1 MPIKNL
7 TVAGA
12 GTLGSQ
18 IAFQT
23 ALCGFP
29 VNIWNPHPDRAKK
42 RLAALKPL
50 YQRDVHLTDQQY
62 KTALANIKMITND
75 WERPFKN
82 ADYIIEAVP
91 EKLAVKEDFYQ
102 HLDKHI
108 SDQTIVASNSST
120 FMPSQLVKYVKN
132 PSHFLHMHFANHIWQ
147 FNTAEI
153 EGTPHTDP
161 AVIEEV
167 VKFARAIGMMPVVL
181 KKENPGY
188 LMNAMLIPLLS
199 SALYLWASGVADFE
213 TIDKDWMNS
222 SGAPMGPFMILD
234 MVGLRTVHAINAAR
248 AKTNPASKLI
258 ADKLAGMIAAGHTG
272 QLAGQ
277 GFYKYPHPDFEDPNF
292 LK

>member
-1 MPIKNL
+1 MAITNL

-50 YQRDVHLTDQQY
+50 YQHDLHLTDEQFD
-62 KTALANIKMITND
+62 AAMANIKLITNEWD
-75 WERPFKN
+75 KPFSQ

-91 EKLAVKEDFYQ
+91 EKLEVKEDFYQ
-102 HLDKHI
+102 HLNQYI
-108 SDQTIVASNSST
+108 SDKTIIASNSST
-120 FMPSQLVKYVKN
+120 FMPSQLVKYVKD
-132 PSHFLHMHFANHIWQ
+132 PSRFLHMHFANHIWQ

-153 EGTPHTDP
+153 VGTKDTDP
-161 AVIEEV
+161 AVIQEV
-167 VKFARAIGMMPVVL
+167 VDFARAIKMMPVVL
-181 KKENPGY
+181 HKENPGY

-199 SALYLWASGVADFE
+199 SALYLWASGVADYQ

-234 MVGLRTVHAINAAR
+234 MVGLRTVHAINEGK
-248 AKTNPASKLI
+248 AKDNPASKLI
-258 ADKLAGMIAAGHTG
+258 ADKLAGMIEAAT
-272 QLAGQ
+272 LV
-277 GFYKYPHPDFEDPNF
+277 N
-292 LK
+292 

>member
-1 MPIKNL
+1 MKIKNL

-29 VNIWNPHPDRAKK
+29 VNIWNPHPERAKQ
-42 RLAALKPL
+42 RLEALRPL
-50 YQRDVHLTDQQY
+50 YHHDLNLTDEEFD
-62 KTALANIKMITND
+62 KALSNIKMITNEWD
-75 WERPFKN
+75 KPFAG

-91 EKLAVKEDFYQ
+91 EKLAVKEDFYH
-102 HLDKHI
+102 HLEQYVTDE
-108 SDQTIVASNSST
+108 TIIASNSST

-153 EGTPHTDP
+153 VGTKQTDP
-161 AVIEEV
+161 AVIQAV
-167 VKFARAIGMMPVVL
+167 VDFARDIKMMPVVL
-181 KKENPGY
+181 HKENPGY

-199 SALYLWASGVADFE
+199 SAQYLWASGVADYQ

-222 SGAPMGPFMILD
+222 TGAPIGPFMILD
-234 MVGLRTVHAINAAR
+234 MVGLRTAYAISAAR
-248 AKTNPASKLI
+248 AKDNPASKII
-258 ADKLAGMIAAGHTG
+258 ADKLGKMVEAGHTG

-277 GFYKYPHPDFEDPNF
+277 GFYKYPHPEFEDPDF